1 MDGNKNI
8 LFLRIV
14 IVVYYFHFK
23 MSTHN
28 RARIF
33 DYEPTS
39 FKVGSIKMVFSI
51 CLQSY
56 EDRRTC
62 PKIK

>member
-39 FKVGSIKMVFSI
+39 FKVGSIKMVLVFAGKVMKTAGHV
-51 CLQSY
+51 Q
-56 EDRRTC
+56 
-62 PKIK
+62 K